1 MEQPSTLAFSMTTL
15 RVNSNNKSGCIHS
28 LISQSEEFVA
38 VSTVLMKEALRN
50 SIVFSVLAARPSASF
65 LRLYSDWTKRR
76 PTQITNTGIAISTM
90 PRLSFV
96 AMERRILLVSFPIFF
111 PAYCLVPC
119 CDMLS
124 SSSSSL
130 MISVPCC

>member
-1 MEQPSTLAFSMTTL
+1 M
-15 RVNSNNKSGCIHS
+15 HS

-50 SIVFSVLAARPSASF
+50 SIVFSVLAARSSVSF

-111 PAYCLVPC
+111 PTYCLDPC
-119 CDMLS
+119 CDILS
-124 SSSSSL
+124 SSSSNL